1 MTHLFAI
8 DLDILPEN
16 KRPLFVAD
24 PMGGI
29 AHRVQHLPYVA
40 DVGLKQGQRHGDAD
54 RLLVGTSEAENDEAC
69 PVIVDEGADLQV
81 VRTRRGYHYFV
92 HVHASCD
99 ERGIV
104 ANMET
109 ESTASEGD
117 A

>member
-16 KRPLFVAD
+16 KRPLFVAA

-29 AHRVQHLPYVA
+29 AHRVQNLPYVA
-40 DVGLKQGQRHGDAD
+40 DIGLEQGQRHGDAD
-54 RLLVGTSEAENDEAC
+54 RLLVGTSETENDEAC
-69 PVIVDEGADLQV
+69 SVIVDEGADLQV
-81 VRTRRGYHYFV
+81 VRTRRGYHYFF
-92 HVHASCD
+92 HVHASCA

-104 ANMET
+104 ARIGT
-109 ESTASEGD
+109 ESTARAGD